1 MISGVFAR
9 DNIVVWCGTLC
20 LIELL
25 MHPLPLA
32 MLFGVCVNLALDI
45 YTILFPDNRKL
56 SYLVCSNSN
65 IGLQLNELP
74 FI

>member
-9 DNIVVWCGTLC
+9 DNIVVWCGTSC

-32 MLFGVCVNLALDI
+32 MLFGACVNLALDI
-45 YTILFPDNRKL
+45 YTILFLDNRKL